1 MTIQSTD
8 IVLYESERMTDEAS
22 GGGRPTG
29 KQVPDAT
36 LNALFQKTSRLD
48 RTEGRINLTKVFCGV
63 KTATNEAF
71 QGSHFAI
78 IKDAEDANVNVLCVA
93 GTPTD
98 VRSAARSRIEA
109 YLVPGVDARM
119 FLLGDQYA
127 GQRTILMYQ
136 ETTAPLP
143 ELGSTLY
150 IRQNNASGVQ
160 TAEEYVKIASMDT
173 NVQTFTYETKS
184 GTFETLVRR
193 VLTIKLSAR
202 LKTTLTGGT
211 PYPTGTAVS
220 GSIPAAKVYNTNV
233 AAAAQFYG
241 VTKLTRAAAAGS
253 KEIIVAEVTK
263 PVVPSA
269 YSENILTEVEAL
281 GELAQLA
288 QTGAAQTTTLTF
300 ATVSGNQSRSYLPRI
315 PTRGMTLTID
325 SGVYKD
331 DGTGT
336 LKFISGT
343 DNFSSI
349 TVSYETGQVDA
360 WRKSSVYTST
370 ATAAWTPAARLMG
383 PAISQAIAV
392 TQANRTFSWVFD
404 CTGAIPELGTV
415 TIWYRSMSKWQLIQ
429 DDGTG
434 KLTGAGTGSVSLA
447 GTVSATFSS
456 LPDAESS
463 IVLAWLPNGSLEHTG
478 LAGTT
483 LNVAKTQRLSI
494 GSPIKPGSLT
504 ISWVS
509 GGVAKTATDNGTGG
523 LTGNASNATIFYA
536 AGVVTFVPDG
546 LPDGSYTITYTK
558 SPYTLGVVTFPSA
571 PTDSATFAAGKTL
584 APGTVRITYNVTRQ
598 MSIGPSATAVTIVDD
613 GAGKLLRDGV
623 QVGTIDYSA
632 GTGSFG
638 YAKQYTYTTT
648 NWVPIEFG
656 GYRVEK
662 ETHTAYETVSG
673 AGNVQG
679 LTSTDADG
687 SQKTATLPIAELN
700 FNVGTNLV
708 AGSLMFV
715 DNSITYIDRGGVLW
729 KSPASQTGAGE
740 RVGRVEYAS
749 GNVIVDNPKAMTG
762 AVTIVAGVLLT
773 SRPYITDV
781 VWRTP
786 GSPLKP
792 ANMFVTGTKAD
803 GSTVSGSADAT
814 GGIVGTGV
822 SGTVDITSGLCTAKF
837 AAPVAAASVKYS
849 AVILTALPLDSDALG
864 LDPVRL
870 PPDGKVPIFT
880 DGLGVIVGHTGTIN
894 IATPTAGQVIDCG
907 RDYIADFW
915 ITDVNDKKLS
925 VGQYTEDR
933 DSGVVTMKAGLQ
945 LVDVTGA
952 ALTPP
957 LTLHHRIEHRSLLQD
972 VQPNGTLTL
981 AIPLAQDYPAG
992 ETYVSSYLRQG
1003 DRFASWASMFVQ
1015 LAWDSS
1021 APNWG
1026 HTAVGPEILADYN
1039 EIDYPLQVT
1048 NQGCVDDEWLILFTN
1063 TTTFNIIS
1071 RDRGLISSGNITTDA
1086 APLNPNTGTPY
1097 WTLRKQGWS
1106 SGWAQGNVLR
1116 FTTSS
1121 ALGPVWL
1128 IRCVSIGVATH
1139 PDDKFLYA
1147 QYGDA
1152 A

>member
-63 KTATNEAF
+63 KTATSEAF

-98 VRSAARSRIEA
+98 VRSDARARIEA

-127 GQRTILMYQ
+127 GQRTILMFQ

-150 IRQNNASGVQ
+150 IRQNNAAGSQV
-160 TAEEYVKIASMDT
+160 AEEYIKIASMDT
-173 NVQTFTYETKS
+173 NIQTFTYEKGGS
-184 GTFETLVRR
+184 FETLTRR

-202 LKTTLTGGT
+202 LKNTLTGGT
-211 PYPTGTAVS
+211 PYPTGTQVT
-220 GSIPAAKVYNTNV
+220 GNTPAAKVYNTNV

-241 VTKLTRAAAAGS
+241 VSKLTHSAAAGS
-253 KEIIVAEVTK
+253 KEITVAEVTK

-288 QTGAAQTTTLTF
+288 QAGSAQSTPLTF
-300 ATVSGNQSRSYLPRI
+300 ATVSGNQSRSYLPRV
-315 PTRGMTLTID
+315 PARGMTLTID

-331 DGTGT
+331 DGTGA
-336 LKFISGT
+336 LKFVSGT
-343 DNFSSI
+343 DNFSAI

-360 WRKSSVYTST
+360 WRKSGIYTST
-370 ATAAWTPAARLMG
+370 ATAAWIPAARLMG
-383 PAISQAIAV
+383 PAISQSIAV

-404 CTGAIPELGTV
+404 CSGAIPELGTV
-415 TIWYRSMSKWQLIQ
+415 TLWYRSMGKWQLIQ

-447 GTVSATFSS
+447 GIVSATFSS
-456 LPDAESS
+456 LPDAETS
-463 IVLAWLPNGSLEHTG
+463 IVLAWLPSGSLEHTA
-478 LAGTT
+478 LAGAT

-494 GSPIKPGSLT
+494 GSPIKPGSMT

-509 GGVAKTATDNGTGG
+509 GGVAKSATDNGTGG
-523 LTGNASNATIFYA
+523 MTGNVSSASVVYA
-536 AGVVTFVPDG
+536 SGQVSFIPDG
-546 LPDGSYTITYTK
+546 LPDGGYSIAYTRA
-558 SPYTLGVVTFPSA
+558 PYGLGVVDLPSDSSA
-571 PTDSATFAAGKTL
+571 PATFDIERTL
-584 APGTVRITYNVTRQ
+584 APGTVRITYPVTRQ
-598 MSIGPSATAVTIVDD
+598 SSTGPKTQTVTVTDN
-613 GAGKLLRDGV
+613 GAGKLFRDG
-623 QVGTIDYSA
+623 QEVGVIDYAA

-638 YAKQYTYTTT
+638 WSKQYSYQITT
-648 NWVPIEFG
+648 WVPVSFG
-656 GYRVEK
+656 GIQS
-662 ETHTAYETVSG
+662 ETETITANEAAAG
-673 AGNVQG
+673 AGTIQG

-687 SQKTATLPIAELN
+687 AERQLELPIADLQ
-700 FNVGTNLV
+700 FSVGADLV
-708 AGSLMFV
+708 AGSLLFT
-715 DNSITYIDRGGVLW
+715 DNGVTYIDRAGVLW

-740 RVGRVEYAS
+740 RVGRVEYAT
-749 GNVIVDNPKAMTG
+749 GTVIVDNPKAMTG
-762 AVTIVAGVLLT
+762 VVTIVAGVLLT
-773 SRPYITDV
+773 SKPYITNV

-803 GSTVSGSADAT
+803 GTTITGSADAS
-814 GGIVGTGV
+814 GGIAGAGV
-822 SGTVDITSGLCTAKF
+822 SGTVDITSGLCTATF
-837 AAPVAAASVKYS
+837 SAPVAAASIKYS

-870 PPDGKVPIFT
+870 PPDGKVPIFS
-880 DGLGVIVGHTGTIN
+880 DGLGVIVGHTGTID

-915 ITDVNDKKLS
+915 ITDAADKKLAVS
-925 VGQYTEDR
+925 QYTEDR
-933 DSGVVTMKAGLQ
+933 DAGVVTMNAGLQ
-945 LVDVTGA
+945 LVDDTGA
-952 ALTPP
+952 VLTPP

-1003 DRFASWASMFVQ
+1003 DRFASWDYMFTQ
-1015 LAWDSS
+1015 QTWDNSN
-1021 APNWG
+1021 PNWT
-1026 HTAVGPEILADYN
+1026 HVAVGPEILADYN

-1048 NQGCVDDEWLILFTN
+1048 NLGAVDDEWLILFTS

-1071 RDRGLISSGNITTDA
+1071 RDRGLVSSGNITTDA
-1086 APLNPNTGTPY
+1086 APVNPNTGTPY

-1106 SGWAQGNVLR
+1106 SGWANGNVLR
-1116 FTTSS
+1116 FTTKSVH
-1121 ALGPVWL
+1121 GPIWL